1 MSHLVEEYA
10 KNLGVKIAKP
20 IVSKHFWPLPF
31 DNYITICLEG
41 ETPSKNYK
49 YYEIVIDMVKKFL
62 QAKGI
67 KIIQIGSSKS
77 SKLNNVDARI
87 FDLNFKN
94 SAYIISKSKLHI
106 GVDNIFSHYASSAD
120 VPLITIFGNVYAN
133 VSRGYWG
140 KKQINIEAPWKVKP
154 SLNAVDYSDSIN
166 KIEPEKIA
174 EAILKQL
181 SINAKISLKTKFIGS
196 FHDTKV
202 IEIVPDFFDPIP
214 ELQNQ
219 LVFIR
224 MDYKF
229 DNQSFVNWCHFLN
242 IFSLFSKQL
251 LPIHFCQQFAKKI
264 KSISFIISKETQI
277 PENYLKDLQ
286 SIGIPFTFLVE
297 DEADLADLRERFFDH
312 NVQMYFKAT
321 KDLLPKGCDFSKL
334 YFNSSKTLL
343 ADGKK
348 YPSKY
353 HWTQQKNFVDKNFN
367 LEDNEALLEEL
378 THFYIYERTN

>member
-140 KKQINIEAPWKVKP
+140 KKQI
-154 SLNAVDYSDSIN
+154 
-166 KIEPEKIA
+166 KI
-174 EAILKQL
+174 
-181 SINAKISLKTKFIGS
+181 
-196 FHDTKV
+196 
-202 IEIVPDFFDPIP
+202 
-214 ELQNQ
+214 
-219 LVFIR
+219 
-224 MDYKF
+224 
-229 DNQSFVNWCHFLN
+229 
-242 IFSLFSKQL
+242 
-251 LPIHFCQQFAKKI
+251 
-264 KSISFIISKETQI
+264 
-277 PENYLKDLQ
+277 
-286 SIGIPFTFLVE
+286 
-297 DEADLADLRERFFDH
+297 
-312 NVQMYFKAT
+312 
-321 KDLLPKGCDFSKL
+321 
-334 YFNSSKTLL
+334 
-343 ADGKK
+343 
-348 YPSKY
+348 
-353 HWTQQKNFVDKNFN
+353 
-367 LEDNEALLEEL
+367 
-378 THFYIYERTN
+378 